1 MDRQGNICVLFG
13 KLSFEAD
20 KLVENAN
27 VIINAIRA
35 ERPSSTKGVYIR
47 KLAVSSTMG
56 VPVKVAI
63 KE

>member
-1 MDRQGNICVLFG
+1 
-13 KLSFEAD
+13 LSFDAD

-35 ERPSSTKGVYIR
+35 ERPSAAKGVYIR